1 MLMIM
6 DRITDKIC
14 WEEKVFNE
22 EIVNQWRSELVNH
35 DEDSNNDEDSN
46 DEESSNEDENNEVE
60 EWERREITNE
70 MVDWVRIF

>member
-6 DRITDKIC
+6 DRIMDKIC

-22 EIVNQWRSELVNH
+22 EVVNKWRAKLVNY
-35 DEDSNNDEDSN
+35 DQDSKYDEDSN
-46 DEESSNEDENNEVE
+46 DDESINDHENNEVE
-60 EWERREITNE
+60 EWKRREITNA